1 MRNLFNMDLY
11 RMFRAK
17 SFKVCLGLAF
27 LFAAAGLPLLK
38 LLTNVAARLSPD
50 SAVTP
55 FPASNDLSSILQS
68 PLSMIPLLLCLL
80 SVVFFFYADME
91 SGYIKNIA
99 GQMPKR
105 GFSIL
110 SRFLASV
117 VHNLIFMAVGAIG
130 AIIGTL
136 ITMKLSV
143 DSNMADG
150 ILTFVLKLLLLQAI
164 CSVLLL
170 VTASLRS
177 KSFGIVLAVL
187 FGVGAMTLL
196 YNALDSGLDLLIKG
210 FKIAPY
216 MPDTLLDNPF
226 DANGNLMV
234 VRSLL
239 SAAATIGIFLPLSI
253 GVFDKRDVK

>member
-11 RMFRAK
+11 RMFRVK

-55 FPASNDLSSILQS
+55 FPARNDLSSILQS

-117 VHNLIFMAVGAIG
+117 VHNLFFMAVGAIG
-130 AIIGTL
+130 AIIRT
-136 ITMKLSV
+136 SP
-143 DSNMADG
+143 S
-150 ILTFVLKLLLLQAI
+150 
-164 CSVLLL
+164 
-170 VTASLRS
+170 RS
-177 KSFGIVLAVL
+177 S
-187 FGVGAMTLL
+187 
-196 YNALDSGLDLLIKG
+196 Y
-210 FKIAPY
+210 
-216 MPDTLLDNPF
+216 
-226 DANGNLMV
+226 V
-234 VRSLL
+234 V
-239 SAAATIGIFLPLSI
+239 A
-253 GVFDKRDVK
+253 

>member
-50 SAVTP
+50 SA
-55 FPASNDLSSILQS
+55 ILQS

-196 YNALDSGLDLLIKG
+196 YSALDSGLDLLIKG
-210 FKIAPY
+210 AKIAPY
-216 MPDTLLDNPF
+216 MPDTLWDETRP
-226 DANGNLMV
+226 DT
-234 VRSLL
+234 VRALL
-239 SAAATIGIFLPLSI
+239 SGMITVGIFLPLSI
-253 GVFDKRDVK
+253 RVFDHKDVK

>member
-196 YNALDSGLDLLIKG
+196 YSALDSGLDLLIKG
-210 FKIAPY
+210 AKIEPY
-216 MPDTLLDNPF
+216 MPDTLWDETRP
-226 DANGNLMV
+226 DT
-234 VRSLL
+234 VRALL
-239 SAAATIGIFLPLSI
+239 SGMITVGIFLPLSI
-253 GVFDKRDVK
+253 RVFDHKDVK